1 MTWKHLIL
9 TTVMLTFGLQSL
21 FAIDMLFSYSRFQTP
36 NSDPYVETYIAIP
49 SSSLKL
55 VDGENGKKAA
65 VEVTIIISR
74 GEEVVAFDK
83 YVLNSPVL
91 NDSISTNLLDVK
103 RFPLKPG
110 DYNVEIKYNDVNNPT
125 DAKDYKEDFTIG
137 SDNENICISDISL
150 LDAVKKAEAENDFV
164 KNGLEL
170 SPYVFPY
177 YTDKF
182 TSLKFYCEVY
192 NANQL
197 EDSTFLIQYYVVPN
211 GQIEITN
218 GLRRFKKE
226 KVSAVNIV
234 MGEFDVADLE
244 SGNYKLIVDVRN
256 KKNEIL
262 AQKNIV
268 FHRNNSLKKA
278 MADNEEYLS
287 SINTDDSFV
296 TGFSLEEL
304 EYHIGSIEPI
314 VDANQITVIKNLLE
328 EKDVK
333 LMRSYL
339 FNFWQVTNPADPET
353 GFNQYKNVVDGLDK
367 EYGTR
372 IKKGHETWRGYVF
385 LKYGKPSQ
393 VIAQG
398 KFDPGA
404 LPYEIWQYY
413 SLPNGQ
419 TNVKFVFYNRDPGA
433 NDMDL
438 IHSDARNEISNP
450 QWEQIIYSKVNEGE
464 RQGSRTGDF

>member
-1 MTWKHLIL
+1 
-9 TTVMLTFGLQSL
+9 MLTFCLQSV

-36 NSDPYVETYIAIP
+36 NSDPYLETYIAIP
-49 SSSLKL
+49 SSSLAL

-65 VEVTIIISR
+65 VEVTIIISQ

-83 YVLNSPVL
+83 YTLNSPVL
-91 NDSISTNLLDVK
+91 NDSVSTNLLDVK

-110 DYNVEIKYNDVNNPT
+110 DYNIEIKYNDANNPT
-125 DAKDYKEDFTIG
+125 DDGNYKENFTIE
-137 SDNENICISDISL
+137 SDRENICISDISL
-150 LDAVKKAEAENDFV
+150 LDAVKKAEVGAEVKNDFV

-177 YTDKF
+177 YTNKF
-182 TSLKFYCEVY
+182 TGLKFYCEVY
-192 NANQL
+192 NANQM
-197 EDSTFLIQYYVVPN
+197 EDSIFLTQYYVVPN
-211 GQIEITN
+211 GQIEIVN

-226 KVSAVNIV
+226 KAAAVNIV

-268 FHRNNSLKKA
+268 FHRNNGLKNA
-278 MADNEEYLS
+278 MVNNEEFLS
-287 SINTDDSFV
+287 SINTDNSFV
-296 TGFSLEEL
+296 TDLTFEEL

-314 VDANQITVIKNLLE
+314 VDANQTTVINNLLE
-328 EKDVK
+328 QKDEK
-333 LMRSYL
+333 LMKSYL
-339 FNFWQVTNPADPET
+339 YNFWQVTNPADPET
-353 GFNQYKNVVDGLDK
+353 GFKQYKDVVDGLDK

-413 SLPNGQ
+413 ALPNGQ

-450 QWEQIIYSKVNEGE
+450 EWEQIIYSKVNSDGQ